1 MEQCWSQTQSGRQVA
16 GEQLSRKGAGGSE
29 PAACPGSH
37 GAKSTLNWVKHS
49 TDKRSKEVIFL
60 LYLALVQPYLEYY
73 MHFWSPQYKKDVK
86 VFAGVQRR
94 ATKLVVGLEDIDCEK
109 RLRPPGLYSPDKRRL
124 RGNLLDLCRSLK
136 RGSRESCQTLLPPGN
151 Q

>member
-1 MEQCWSQTQSGRQVA
+1 MA

-73 MHFWSPQYKKDVK
+73 MHFWSPQYKKDVNIFK
-86 VFAGVQRR
+86 SIKWRT
-94 ATKLVVGLEDIDCEK
+94 TKLVKGLEDFSCKKRWRTLTLSSLEK
-109 RLRPPGLYSPDKRRL
+109 R
-124 RGNLLDLCRSLK
+124 
-136 RGSRESCQTLLPPGN
+136 
-151 Q
+151 